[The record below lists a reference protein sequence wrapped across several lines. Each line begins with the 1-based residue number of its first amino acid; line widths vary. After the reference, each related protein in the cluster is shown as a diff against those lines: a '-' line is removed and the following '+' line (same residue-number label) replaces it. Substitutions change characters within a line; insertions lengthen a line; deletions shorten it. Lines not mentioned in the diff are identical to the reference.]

1 MRIFNVVI
9 LLVALVVCGAL
20 AVIVSGGAR
29 ERAAGPDPRAMAI
42 AERSAQIAAR
52 DADWIASRQLAGTDA
67 ANARVARPA
76 LG

>member
-20 AVIVSGGAR
+20 AVIVSGGAH
-29 ERAAGPDPRAMAI
+29 ERAAGPDPRATAI

-52 DADWIASRQLAGTDA
+52 DADWIAARQFAAGAADA
-67 ANARVARPA
+67 SV
-76 LG
+76 